1 MYLSTAFPSFSP
13 FFASFIIVP
22 PAPEKSLFHRRHFS
36 QGMANSI
43 AQMLTGRAYSRSMSA
58 VCISFTTGDLICQSI
73 EAGSVSS
80 EKKLGRTAQF
90 AAVGGCILGPA
101 SHTLEFLLERF
112 IPGTSALPIAKKV
125 AARVIVSP
133 LFLSLNFGSLALL
146 RGQDAIAA
154 IRTRVL
160 PAWQTGCLFWPFVA
174 ALTYRYVPL
183 PARPATGAAVGVVW
197 GSFLS
202 WVAHRRLPEP

>member
-1 MYLSTAFPSFSP
+1 M
-13 FFASFIIVP
+13 ASIV
-22 PAPEKSLFHRRHFS
+22 
-36 QGMANSI
+36 
-43 AQMLTGRAYSRSMSA
+43 QMLTARAYSRSMAA
-58 VCISFTTGDLICQSI
+58 VCVSFTTGDLICQSI

-112 IPGTSALPIAKKV
+112 MPGTSALPIAKKV
-125 AARVIVSP
+125 AARVVVSP

-202 WVAHRRLPEP
+202 WVAHRRVPEP